1 MTLDHFNNMTE
12 EEKTKYLQGCEAL
25 ETTLK
30 DNEAEISS
38 LKSENE
44 TLKAG
49 STKLEDDLKK
59 TKELNFTLARQI
71 DTKKNIPSFEDTL
84 HDCFGL
90 KREEK

>member
-12 EEKTKYLQGCEAL
+12 EEKTNYLQGCEAL

-49 STKLEDDLKK
+49 SSKLEEDLKK
-59 TKELNFTLARQI
+59 TKEVNFTLARQI
-71 DTKKNIPSFEDTL
+71 DSSKNLPSFEDTL
-84 HDCFGL
+84 HDMFMR
-90 KREEK
+90 KE

>member
-12 EEKTKYLQGCEAL
+12 EEKTNYLQGCEAL

-49 STKLEDDLKK
+49 STKLEEDLKK
-59 TKELNFTLARQI
+59 TKELNFTLARQV
-71 DTKKNIPSFEDTL
+71 DSKPQASFEDIL
-84 HDCFGL
+84 HENFC
-90 KREEK
+90 KRGEK

>member
-12 EEKTKYLQGCEAL
+12 EEKTNYLQGCEAL

-49 STKLEDDLKK
+49 SSKLEEDLKK
-59 TKELNFTLARQI
+59 TKELNFTLARQV
-71 DTKKNIPSFEDTL
+71 DSKPHASFEDIL
-84 HDCFGL
+84 HENFC
-90 KREEK
+90 KRGEK